1 MAKII
6 KSFKIDLSS
15 IAAAGTIRSFSI
27 TGDNGAIFSL
37 EVKNELNEY
46 YNFTTNTFAATH
58 KRLKNKRIDGGVYTG
73 SITFPAVGDPDQYDI
88 YLYAE
93 SMHDTVHAKYSEVR
107 FGDGSIDINSS
118 TGSNSNLLK
127 KVIYQ
132 YDDVTI
138 TLSAIDPN
146 TAHSATNFSGM
157 SVSTDTITVGRGNTV
172 GKTAFSVGVTTA
184 TTKAL
189 QINRQPIASDL
200 AAYATVLFGSGV
212 KIPGEDIWT
221 GAASTDTVD
230 GAVAEGI
237 KVVMDNNVA
246 TKMDVGDRITGT
258 ATTDTVDGTVT
269 SGVKVVMDNNVA
281 TKMAVGDRITGNAA
295 LDAGIV
301 TVAALNPDADNVK
314 EFSMSEAVAIA
325 DGVTLTFNS
334 ELNRKE
340 VTVVALNPDTDNVKE
355 FSMSDTIALHDGMTL
370 TFTSAKYYRWSLNSS
385 HSIHKLSPGM
395 KIVDADYSTTDTV
408 IAPYEDT
415 TTYTTEIH
423 NEDGSIEEVTNTVTN
438 VSIPALDP
446 LGYKPTIT
454 NGLVTQQLGYITL
467 ADQIIDASSNNSML
481 FYAYGP
487 DAIKTIHNTEIK
499 LTDLKVELTKPI
511 TYTTGAV
518 SDSTTIAV
526 ADREGTVQNVS
537 SVSGIGVGVNNTDT
551 VDGAVAIATKIVMDN
566 NVAGHMRVGDIVTG
580 VGIPNSSTVT
590 VAALDPDGDNVKEF
604 SVSESVTIA
613 DETTLTFKPQS
624 LPVITSS
631 TADGAGSWTVDVAQT
646 LESGAILTVGGT
658 GRTATI
664 TGNIEFVNV
673 DDTNFTLRFDV
684 NKFLTAS

>member
-6 KSFKIDLSS
+6 QDFNIDLSS
-15 IAAAGTIRSFSI
+15 IAAAGAVRTFQVV
-27 TGDNGAIFSL
+27 GDSGAIFSL
-37 EVKNELNEY
+37 EVKNEDGYY
-46 YNFTTNTFAATH
+46 YNFTTKTFAAAH
-58 KRLKNKRIDGGVYTG
+58 KRLKNRRIDGGVYTS
-73 SITFPAVGDPDQYDI
+73 SITFPKVGDPDQYDI
-88 YLYAE
+88 YLFAE
-93 SMHDTVHAKYSEVR
+93 ATHGTTHTDYSEVR

-118 TGSNSNLLK
+118 TGSNSNLLT

-132 YDDVTI
+132 YDDVTV
-138 TLSAIDPN
+138 TLSARSP
-146 TAHSATNFSGM
+146 SASHHGAGNF
-157 SVSTDTITVGRGNTV
+157 VSMVVATDSITTGRGNTV
-172 GKTAFSVGVTTA
+172 GKTAFSIGVTA
-184 TTKAL
+184 AATKAL
-189 QINRQPIASDL
+189 QINRQPTIDDL
-200 AAYATVLFGSGV
+200 TAYAGVTMGSGV

-221 GAASTDTVD
+221 GAASSDTVDGAITDGFKVVMDANVASNMTVGDRITATVTTDTVD
-230 GAVAEGI
+230 GAVGGGGVR
-237 KVVMDNNVA
+237 VVMDS
-246 TKMDVGDRITGT
+246 
-258 ATTDTVDGTVT
+258 DT
-269 SGVKVVMDNNVA
+269 A
-281 TKMAVGDRITGNAA
+281 TKMAIGDRITGNHD
-295 LDAGIV
+295 LDTRIV
-301 TVAALNPDADNVK
+301 TVAAILDSANFN
-314 EFSMSEAVAIA
+314 MSEAIAIA
-325 DGVTLTFNS
+325 DGITLTFSS

-340 VTVVALNPDTDNVKE
+340 VTVVALDPDEDNVKE
-355 FSMSDTIALHDGMTL
+355 FSMSDTIALHDGIRL
-370 TFTSAKYYRWSLNSS
+370 TFTSAKYYRWSIDSGS
-385 HSIHKLSPGM
+385 SIHTLLPGM
-395 KIVDADYSTTDTV
+395 AIVDTDGAITGRTV
-408 IAPYEDT
+408 GSYTDT
-415 TTYTTEIH
+415 TTYTTEIN

-454 NGLVTQQLGYITL
+454 NGVITKQLGYITFNGQIENAL
-467 ADQIIDASSNNSML
+467 AAQDTF

-487 DAIKTIHNTEIK
+487 DAIKAIYNTKIK

-511 TYTTGAV
+511 TYTTGTV

-537 SVSGIGVGVNNTDT
+537 SVSGIGIGVNNTDT

>member
-1 MAKII
+1 MAKVI
-6 KSFKIDLSS
+6 KNFKIDLSS
-15 IAAAGTIRSFSI
+15 IAAAGDTRQFNVI
-27 TGDNGAIFSL
+27 GDDGAIFSL
-37 EVKNELNEY
+37 EIKNEDGYY
-46 YNFTTNTFAATH
+46 YNFSTNTFTATH
-58 KRLKNKRIDGGVYTG
+58 KRLKNKRIDGGVYTS
-73 SITFPAVGDPDQYDI
+73 SITFPAVGDNDQYDI

-93 SMHDTVHAKYSEVR
+93 SMHDTVHAEYSEVR
-107 FGDGSIDINSS
+107 FGDGSLDINSS
-118 TGSNSNLLK
+118 TGSNSNLLQ

-132 YDDVTI
+132 YTDVTI

-146 TAHSATNFSGM
+146 TAHSTTNFSGM
-157 SVSTDTITVGRGNTV
+157 SVSTDTITVGRGSTV

-189 QINRQPIASDL
+189 QINRQPTASDL

-230 GAVAEGI
+230 GAVTDGV

-246 TKMDVGDRITGT
+246 TRMDVGDRITGT
-258 ATTDTVDGTVT
+258 ATTDTVDGNVT

-281 TKMAVGDRITGNAA
+281 TKMAVGDRVTGNHD
-295 LDAGIV
+295 LDTGIV
-301 TVAALNPDADNVK
+301 TVAALNPDGDNVK
-314 EFSMSEAVAIA
+314 EFSLSEAIAIA

-355 FSMSDTIALHDGMTL
+355 FSMSDTIALFDGMTL

-385 HSIHKLSPGM
+385 HSIHKISPGM
-395 KIVDADYSTTDTV
+395 RIVDADFSTTNTT
-408 IAPYEDT
+408 IAPYKNT
-415 TTYTTEIH
+415 TTYTTEVH
-423 NEDGSIEEVTNTVTN
+423 NDDGSIEEVENTVTN
-438 VSIPALDP
+438 VSILALDP
-446 LGYKPTIT
+446 LGHKPTIV

-467 ADQIIDASSNNSML
+467 ADQIVDASSANSML

-487 DAIKTIHNTEIK
+487 DAIKTIHDTTIR
-499 LTDLKVELTKPI
+499 LTDLKVALTAP
-511 TYTTGAV
+511 TTTTTAAV
-518 SDSTTIAV
+518 SASTTIPV

-537 SVSGIGVGVNNTDT
+537 TVSGIGIAS
-551 VDGAVAIATKIVMDN
+551 GAVN
-566 NVAGHMRVGDIVTG
+566 
-580 VGIPNSSTVT
+580 PTVT
-590 VAALDPDGDNVKEF
+590 SA
-604 SVSESVTIA
+604 
-613 DETTLTFKPQS
+613 
-624 LPVITSS
+624 
-631 TADGAGSWTVDVAQT
+631 TADGSGNWTLGVAQT
-646 LESGAILTVGGT
+646 LESGVTLTVEGSS
-658 GRTATI
+658 RVATI

>member
-1 MAKII
+1 MAKVI
-6 KSFKIDLSS
+6 KNFNIDLSS
-15 IAAAGTIRSFSI
+15 MAAAGTIRSFSVV
-27 TGDNGAIFSL
+27 GDNGAIFSL
-37 EVKNELNEY
+37 EVKNEDGYY
-46 YNFTTNTFAATH
+46 YNFKTNTFAAAH
-58 KRLKNKRIDGGVYTG
+58 KRLKNKRIDGGVYTS
-73 SITFPAVGDPDQYDI
+73 SITFPAVGDNDQYDI

-93 SMHDTVHAKYSEVR
+93 SMHDTVHAEYSEVR
-107 FGDGSIDINSS
+107 FGDGSLDINSS
-118 TGSNSNLLK
+118 TGSNSNLLQ

-132 YDDVTI
+132 YTDVTI

-146 TAHSATNFSGM
+146 TAHSTTNFSGM
-157 SVSTDTITVGRGNTV
+157 SVSTDTITVGRGSTV

-189 QINRQPIASDL
+189 QINRQPTASDL

-230 GAVAEGI
+230 GAVTDGV

-246 TKMDVGDRITGT
+246 TRMDVGDRITGT
-258 ATTDTVDGTVT
+258 ATTDTVDGNVT

-281 TKMAVGDRITGNAA
+281 TKMAVGDRVTGNHD
-295 LDAGIV
+295 LDTGIV
-301 TVAALNPDADNVK
+301 TVAALNPDGDNVK
-314 EFSMSEAVAIA
+314 EFSLSEAIAIA

-355 FSMSDTIALHDGMTL
+355 FSMSDTIALFDGMTL

-395 KIVDADYSTTDTV
+395 RIVDADFSTTNTT
-408 IAPYEDT
+408 IAPYKNT
-415 TTYTTEIH
+415 TTYTTEVH
-423 NEDGSIEEVTNTVTN
+423 NDDGSIEEVENTVTN
-438 VSIPALDP
+438 VSILALDP
-446 LGYKPTIT
+446 LGHKPTIV

-467 ADQIIDASSNNSML
+467 ADQIVDASSSNSML

-487 DAIKTIHNTEIK
+487 DAIKTIHDTTIR
-499 LTDLKVELTKPI
+499 LTDLKVALTAP
-511 TYTTGAV
+511 TTTTTAAV
-518 SDSTTIAV
+518 SASTTIPV

-537 SVSGIGVGVNNTDT
+537 TVSGIGIAS
-551 VDGAVAIATKIVMDN
+551 GAVN
-566 NVAGHMRVGDIVTG
+566 
-580 VGIPNSSTVT
+580 PTVT
-590 VAALDPDGDNVKEF
+590 SA
-604 SVSESVTIA
+604 
-613 DETTLTFKPQS
+613 
-624 LPVITSS
+624 
-631 TADGAGSWTVDVAQT
+631 TADGSGNWTLGVAQT
-646 LESGAILTVGGT
+646 LESGVTLTVEGSS
-658 GRTATI
+658 RVATI